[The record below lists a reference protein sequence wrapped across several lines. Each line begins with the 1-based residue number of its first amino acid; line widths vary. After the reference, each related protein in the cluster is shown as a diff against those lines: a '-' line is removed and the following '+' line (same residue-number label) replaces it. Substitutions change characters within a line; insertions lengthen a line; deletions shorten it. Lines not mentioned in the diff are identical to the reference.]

1 MLQARGARA
10 VTEPN
15 YWMADENNNLVGE
28 YLRAILIRK
37 AEPIIVVI
45 AAATLA
51 NLIVLAIAWH

>member
-1 MLQARGARA
+1 MLQARGTRA
-10 VTEPN
+10 VTELN
-15 YWMADENNNLVGE
+15 YGMADETNNLVRE

-37 AEPIIVVI
+37 AEPIIVMI